1 MEARRLQAWTLHH
14 KGWPQRQIAEALGV
28 SEGAVSQWLKRA
40 REGGP
45 ETLDHRPPPGAVCRL
60 SADQLARLPGL
71 LHRGAEA

>member
-14 KGWPQRQIAEALGV
+14 KGWPQCQIAEALGV

-45 ETLDHRPPPGAVCRL
+45 ETLYHRSPPGAVCRL